1 MKTILAISA
10 ILVLSLI
17 GLSAQSQITTGY
29 DGDASPK
36 VNKEKLAITNSQI
49 KFLQDTRDEE
59 VAKLE
64 KERDD
69 KIVSEK
75 KELETLKKDLAK
87 VTPTHK
93 GPSGIAKVNAKNADS
108 LATKQAEIDNISAD
122 YQAKIDTTKAQYD
135 RKIMTLVDLSVD
147 PVGEMNTTSN
157 LSYIKFSGSASKV
170 SRAYFVKKLGDKL
183 EESTDTD
190 GASTTMI
197 SGDGVKYG
205 FKGLVVNNTKSNV
218 IVHIAGEGGFKKS
231 YVLVP
236 GQSVEDYLLP
246 GDYTTYSTVKMGIYT
261 KDNETKVFTI
271 DPVQAQNYQGRE
283 DLYWFSC
290 CGL

>member
-10 ILVLSLI
+10 IVVFSLI
-17 GLSAQSQITTGY
+17 GSSAQSQISNGY
-29 DGDASPK
+29 DGVASPK
-36 VNKEKLAITNSQI
+36 INKEKLAITNNQI
-49 KFLQDTRDEE
+49 KFLQETRDEE

-64 KERDD
+64 KERDA

-108 LATKQAEIDNISAD
+108 LANKQAEIDNISAD

-147 PVGEMNTTSN
+147 PVGEMNTTN
-157 LSYIKFSGSASKV
+157 YLSYIKFSGSASKV

-183 EESTDTD
+183 EEDTNGTST
-190 GASTTMI
+190 AMI

-271 DPVQAQNYQGRE
+271 DPVQVQNYQGRE